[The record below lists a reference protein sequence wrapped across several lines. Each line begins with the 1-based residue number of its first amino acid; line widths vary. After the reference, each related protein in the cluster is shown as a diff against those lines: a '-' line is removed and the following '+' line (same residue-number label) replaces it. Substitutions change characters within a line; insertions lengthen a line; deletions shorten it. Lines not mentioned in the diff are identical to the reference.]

1 MSDNVIETV
10 RGRVD
15 IVELVGEQVRLLK
28 AGRAYKAL
36 CPFHSEKTPSFSV
49 NPERQSWRCFGQCA
63 DGGDVFKFVMKRDGV
78 DFPTA
83 LRTLAERAGVEL
95 GRGPDPQ
102 AREAHERL
110 FAANEAAITF
120 FRQALTGSSAG
131 AEAREYV
138 ARRGFDEATIDGF
151 ELGFAPEGWDNLRGY
166 LLGKGFRDEEL
177 LEAGVLTSGERG
189 TPYDRFRR
197 RLIFPIRDER
207 GRAVG
212 FGGRAL
218 DDAKPKYLNTPQ
230 TPLFDKGGLLF
241 ALDRAREAIRTAG
254 EAVIVEGYVDAITAH
269 QFGYRNVVATLGT
282 ALTPRHIQLLRRLTR
297 RVTLA
302 MDADTA
308 GIEAA
313 MRGEEVAR
321 EATGDGDRADD
332 IVRWDG
338 LVQHQARSPVE
349 VRVFTVPSGKDPDE
363 AIRETPGEWTA
374 WVGAAVSPFDFRL
387 RQELARTD
395 MADPRARIELA
406 DRMLPLLLKID
417 DPALQAAYLSR
428 LAQEA
433 SVPEQTLALHLREL
447 TPRKARGERIVIRE
461 RVRDVPAAV
470 EEAAER
476 APAARPDPVEAFVLA
491 LLLRLPELRQSGEAL
506 APALFQQ
513 TAHRALF
520 ELWRDAEALSD
531 EAVPA
536 ELRPLLDEL
545 RRRDLAAFTPL
556 NAEPALADAVAKL
569 RHRTLIEQKRLLDAE
584 LAELHGQVD
593 EGASLR
599 LMQRLTEAPEAAE
612 LEDVPEP
619 VIAHTN
625 HLRTNHYLSREALT
639 VEWELRTRQTPHW
652 AGTVAEPDAGGAAP

>member
-1 MSDNVIETV
+1 VSDNTVETV
-10 RGRVD
+10 RERVD
-15 IVELVGEQVRLLK
+15 IVELIGEQVRLLK
-28 AGRAYKAL
+28 AGRTFKAL
-36 CPFHSEKTPSFSV
+36 CPFHSEKTPSFVV
-49 NPERQSWRCFGQCA
+49 NPERQTWKCFGQCA

-78 DFPTA
+78 DFVTA
-83 LRTLAERAGVEL
+83 LRALAERAGVTL
-95 GRGPDPQ
+95 GRGPDPEAQ
-102 AREAHERL
+102 AAHERL
-110 FAANEAAITF
+110 FAANEAAIAF
-120 FRQALTGSSAG
+120 FQQALRGSSAG

-138 ARRGFDEATIDGF
+138 ARRGFDEATIAAF

-166 LLGKGFRDEEL
+166 LLGKDFREEEL
-177 LEAGVLTSGERG
+177 IQAGLLTTGESG

-241 ALDRAREAIRTAG
+241 ALDRAREAIREAG
-254 EAVIVEGYVDAITAH
+254 EAVVVEGYVDAITAH

-302 MDADTA
+302 MDADAA

-321 EATGDGDRADD
+321 EATGDGERADD

-363 AIRETPGEWTA
+363 AIRETPEGWTA
-374 WVGAAVSPFDFRL
+374 WVGGAVSPFDFRL
-387 RQELARTD
+387 RQELARTN
-395 MADPRARIELA
+395 MADPRARVELA
-406 DRMLPLLLKID
+406 DRLLPLLLKID

-447 TPRKARGERIVIRE
+447 TPRKDRGQRIVTRE
-461 RVRDVPAAV
+461 RVSSAPPV
-470 EEAAER
+470 EEES
-476 APAARPDPVEAFVLA
+476 APPAGRPDPVETFALA
-491 LLLRLPELRQSGEAL
+491 LLLQFPELRQSGETL
-506 APALFQQ
+506 EPGLFQQ
-513 TAHRALF
+513 SVHRGLF
-520 ELWRDAEALSD
+520 ELWREAPDLPDA
-531 EAVPA
+531 AVPY
-536 ELRPLLDEL
+536 ELRPTLEEL
-545 RRRDLAAFTPL
+545 RQQNLAAFTPL
-556 NAEPALADAVAKL
+556 NAVPALADATAKL
-569 RHRTLIEQKRLLDAE
+569 RHRALIEQKRLLDAE
-584 LAELHGQVD
+584 IGESQGQID
-593 EGASLR
+593 EGAAFR
-599 LMQRLTEAPEAAE
+599 LLQQLEQAPGSAD
-612 LEDVPEP
+612 LDGVPEP

-625 HLRTNHYLSREALT
+625 HLRTNRYLSREALT
-639 VEWELRTRQTPHW
+639 MEWELRTGQTPRW
-652 AGTVAEPDAGGAAP
+652 AGVAGEPEAGGASY

>member
-1 MSDNVIETV
+1 MSDNVVETV

-15 IVELVGEQVRLLK
+15 IVELIGEQVRLLK

-36 CPFHSEKTPSFSV
+36 CPFHTEKTPSFIV

-63 DGGDVFKFVMKRDGV
+63 DGGDVFKFIMKRDGV

-95 GRGPDPQ
+95 GRGPGPQ
-102 AREAHERL
+102 VREAHERL
-110 FAANEAAITF
+110 FAANEAAIAF
-120 FRQALTGSSAG
+120 FRQALAGSSAG
-131 AEAREYV
+131 AEARDYV
-138 ARRGFDEATIDGF
+138 ARRGFDEATVDGF
-151 ELGFAPEGWDNLRGY
+151 ELGFAPEGWDNLRSY

-177 LEAGVLTSGERG
+177 LEAGLLTTGERG

-282 ALTPRHIQLLRRLTR
+282 ALTPRHIQLLRRLSR

-302 MDADTA
+302 MDADAA

-313 MRGEEVAR
+313 LRGEEVAR

-338 LVQHQARSPVE
+338 LVQHQARAPVE

-363 AIRETPGEWTA
+363 AIRETPGEWTS

-447 TPRKARGERIVIRE
+447 TPRKARGERVVLRE
-461 RVRDVPAAV
+461 RVRDAAAV
-470 EEAAER
+470 AEPAER

-506 APALFQQ
+506 EPALFQQ
-513 TAHRALF
+513 TAHRTLF
-520 ELWRDAEALSD
+520 ELWRDSEELTDA
-531 EAVPA
+531 AVPA
-536 ELRPLLDEL
+536 ELQPLLAEL

-569 RHRTLIEQKRLLDAE
+569 RHRALIEQKRLLDAE
-584 LAELHGQVD
+584 LADLHGQID
-593 EGASLR
+593 EAASLR
-599 LMQRLTEAPEAAE
+599 LMQQLEQAPEAAE

-625 HLRTNHYLSREALT
+625 HLRANHYLSREALT
-639 VEWELRTRQTPHW
+639 VEWELRTRQTPRW
-652 AGTVAEPDAGGAAP
+652 AGMAEPGNDGAAP